1 MLNCENNMDGKYL
14 SNSVVRL
21 VMGFVLLVSLP
32 AVAQAGTAH
41 LTWSANSESDLAGY
55 TIYYATASHSG
66 TCPTG
71 YTSNQNAGNV
81 TSYYFDNLT
90 AGATYYFQ
98 LTAKDTS
105 NNESGCSTTPGEVSK
120 LITYRSD
127 FNNDHA
133 VSVLDF
139 GTLHTNYGNT
149 TPGNVADINRDSAVN
164 VLDFGILK
172 SEYGQS
178 F

>member
-1 MLNCENNMDGKYL
+1 MNESKIWFRITQWLFGFMLL
-14 SNSVVRL
+14 AI
-21 VMGFVLLVSLP
+21 LP
-32 AVAQAGTAH
+32 AVANAGTAH
-41 LTWSANSESDLAGY
+41 LTWNANSEPDLAGY
-55 TIYYATASHSG
+55 TIYYATSSHAG

-90 AGATYYFQ
+90 AGQTYYFQ

-105 NNESGCSTTPGEVSK
+105 NNESGCSTSPGEVSK

-127 FNNDHA
+127 LNTDHA
-133 VSVLDF
+133 VNVLDF
-139 GTLHTNYGNT
+139 GILHTNYGNT
-149 TPGNVADINRDSAVN
+149 TPGNAADINRDNAVN
-164 VLDFGILK
+164 VLDFGILHG
-172 SEYGQS
+172 EYGQG

>member
-1 MLNCENNMDGKYL
+1 MNQSL
-14 SNSVVRL
+14 SSIRAVQWVFGLVLSVA
-21 VMGFVLLVSLP
+21 FPTIVS
-32 AVAQAGTAH
+32 AGTAH
-41 LTWSANSESDLAGY
+41 LTWNANSEPDLAGY
-55 TIYYATASHSG
+55 TIYYATSSHSG

-90 AGATYYFQ
+90 AGQTYYFQ

-105 NNESGCSTTPGEVSK
+105 NNESGCSTSPGEVSK

-127 FNNDHA
+127 LNTDHA
-133 VSVLDF
+133 VNVLDF
-139 GTLHTNYGNT
+139 GILHTNYGNT

-164 VLDFGILK
+164 VLDFGILHG
-172 SEYGQS
+172 EYGGS